1 MESAKLQY
9 SSILAVQKYTALEC
23 ITVYKMQWKCG
34 LSHQMIDKDDNWSK
48 SHKDHDF
55 YNIKGVTIYKL
66 QWWGEGARNSPL
78 FNCWTSTCNCRCQ
91 LKDAMIVPMVM
102 WHPADR
108 EDIGEADLTIRCQV
122 LTSPQ
127 KEVSRVARGCHTKI
141 GRQITMATRRNGWRW
156 PCEWRLV
163 WQTLRSGT
171 SEGPSDDLA
180 VWSLPLGK
188 IFTVVIIILSF
199 TTTTI
204 IMGVQGN
211 IWCKVSGAPQHW
223 ERLIPSCLQ
232 FVICTPLQQ
241 CHLKG
246 IKLQQRNTMH

>member
-1 MESAKLQY
+1 MQY
-9 SSILAVQKYTALEC
+9 SSILAVQKYNALEF
-23 ITVYKMQWKCG
+23 ITFISCKMQWKYG

-78 FNCWTSTCNCRCQ
+78 FKCWTSTCNCRCQ

-108 EDIGEADLTIRCQV
+108 EDIGEANLRIRCQV

-127 KEVSRVARGCHTKI
+127 KEVSRVARECHTKI

-163 WQTLRSGT
+163 WHTQIRDIRGAIRW
-171 SEGPSDDLA
+171 PS
-180 VWSLPLGK
+180 SLVFATRKNL
-188 IFTVVIIILSF
+188 
-199 TTTTI
+199 
-204 IMGVQGN
+204 
-211 IWCKVSGAPQHW
+211 H
-223 ERLIPSCLQ
+223 RR
-232 FVICTPLQQ
+232 
-241 CHLKG
+241 HHH
-246 IKLQQRNTMH
+246 IKLHYHDHHHGSPR